1 MAKSAGT
8 KKAEKTI
15 VPQNLKTPAEN
26 QLYAEIAQLLE
37 TARTKVLTAVN
48 TTMTQTYYQIG
59 KLIVENEQ
67 NGHNRAEYGKA
78 TLKTLSQQ
86 LTEKYGKG
94 FSERNLERMRY
105 FYLTYAPSITQTVS
119 AQFTQESK
127 NVLLNTPEQI
137 SQTLSAKS
145 ASPQISTTVS
155 SKSAAAEKTVQI
167 IPYQKENLSTR
178 FKLSYSHYLFLMKID
193 NPDERTFYEKEAVN
207 GNWSLR
213 ELKRQFDTALFE
225 RLLINKNP
233 TERKNL
239 IKQGHTIENPK
250 DIIKDPY
257 ILEFLGLPEQPAY
270 SETELE
276 QHIIDKLQT
285 FLLELGNGY
294 TFVARQM
301 RLTLD
306 EKHYRIDLVFYNRIL
321 QCFVL
326 IDLKLGEITHQDIGQ
341 MQMYVHY
348 FDRYKKLETE
358 NKTIGII
365 LCKKKDDTLVELT
378 LPEDEKHI
386 FASKY
391 QTILPDKK
399 QLAQLIKETE
409 ETSKT
414 PDITQANT
422 KEIN

>member
-1 MAKSAGT
+1 MAKPAGT
-8 KKAEKTI
+8 KNTDDKP
-15 VPQNLKTPAEN
+15 VPQNTAAPAPTP
-26 QLYAEIAQLLE
+26 LYTEIVQLLE
-37 TARTKVLTAVN
+37 TARAKVLTAVN

-67 NGHNRAEYGKA
+67 NGYIRAEYGKEA
-78 TLKTLSQQ
+78 LKTLSKQ

-94 FSERNLERMRY
+94 FSLTNLKQMRQ
-105 FYLTYAPSITQTVS
+105 FYLTYATSLSDGIGQTLS
-119 AQFTQESK
+119 DQFTQEFK
-127 NVLLNTPEQI
+127 NVTQNTPE
-137 SQTLSAKS
+137 
-145 ASPQISTTVS
+145 QISTTVS

-167 IPYQKENLSTR
+167 TPYQKEDLSTR
-178 FKLSYSHYLFLMKID
+178 FRLSYSHYLFLMKID
-193 NPDERTFYEKEAVN
+193 NPDERTFYEKEAVA

-225 RLLINKNP
+225 RLLISKNP
-233 TERKNL
+233 AERKNL
-239 IKQGHTIENPK
+239 IRKGTTIENPK

-257 ILEFLGLPEQPAY
+257 VLEFLGLPEQTAY
-270 SETELE
+270 SETQLE

-285 FLLELGNGY
+285 FLLELGTGY

-306 EKHYRIDLVFYNRIL
+306 EKHYYVDLVFYNRIL

-341 MQMYVHY
+341 MQMYTHY

-409 ETSKT
+409 
-414 PDITQANT
+414 
-422 KEIN
+422 

>member
-1 MAKSAGT
+1 MSH
-8 KKAEKTI
+8 
-15 VPQNLKTPAEN
+15 VR
-26 QLYAEIAQLLE
+26 
-37 TARTKVLTAVN
+37 RT
-48 TTMTQTYYQIG
+48 G
-59 KLIVENEQ
+59 EE
-67 NGHNRAEYGKA
+67 
-78 TLKTLSQQ
+78 TLKTLSKQ

-94 FSERNLERMRY
+94 FSKRNLEQMRY
-105 FYLTYAPSITQTVS
+105 SYLTYAPSITQTVS

-137 SQTLSAKS
+137 SQTLSD
-145 ASPQISTTVS
+145 QF
-155 SKSAAAEKTVQI
+155 AAAEKPVQI
-167 IPYQKENLSTR
+167 TPYQKEDLSTR
-178 FKLSYSHYLFLMKID
+178 FRLSYSHYLFLMKID
-193 NPDERTFYEKEAVN
+193 NPDERTFYEKEAVA

-225 RLLINKNP
+225 RLLISKNP
-233 TERKNL
+233 AERKNL
-239 IKQGHTIENPK
+239 IRKGTTIENPK

-257 ILEFLGLPEQPAY
+257 VLEFLGLPEQTAY
-270 SETELE
+270 SETQLE

-285 FLLELGNGY
+285 FLLELGTGY

-306 EKHYRIDLVFYNRIL
+306 EKHYYVDLVFYNRIL

-341 MQMYVHY
+341 VQMYTHY

-409 ETSKT
+409 
-414 PDITQANT
+414 
-422 KEIN
+422 

>member
-1 MAKSAGT
+1 MAKPAGT
-8 KKAEKTI
+8 KNTDDKP
-15 VPQNLKTPAEN
+15 VPQNTAAPAPTP
-26 QLYAEIAQLLE
+26 LYTEIVQLLE
-37 TARTKVLTAVN
+37 TARAKVLTAVN

-67 NGHNRAEYGKA
+67 NGYIRAEYGKEA
-78 TLKTLSQQ
+78 LKTLSKQ

-94 FSERNLERMRY
+94 FSLTNLKQMRQ
-105 FYLTYAPSITQTVS
+105 FYLTYATSLSDGIGQTLS
-119 AQFTQESK
+119 DQFTQEFK
-127 NVLLNTPEQI
+127 NVTQNTPE
-137 SQTLSAKS
+137 
-145 ASPQISTTVS
+145 QISTTVS
-155 SKSAAAEKTVQI
+155 SKSAAAEKPVQI
-167 IPYQKENLSTR
+167 TPYQKEDLSTR
-178 FKLSYSHYLFLMKID
+178 FRLSYSHYLFLMKID
-193 NPDERTFYEKEAVN
+193 NPDERTFYEKEAVA

-225 RLLINKNP
+225 RLLISKNP
-233 TERKNL
+233 AERKNL
-239 IKQGHTIENPK
+239 IRKGTTIENPK

-257 ILEFLGLPEQPAY
+257 VLEFLGLPEQTAY
-270 SETELE
+270 SETQLE

-285 FLLELGNGY
+285 FLLELGTGY

-306 EKHYRIDLVFYNRIL
+306 EKHYYVDLVFYNRIL

-341 MQMYVHY
+341 MQMYTHY

-409 ETSKT
+409 
-414 PDITQANT
+414 
-422 KEIN
+422 

>member
-1 MAKSAGT
+1 MAKPAGT
-8 KKAEKTI
+8 KNTDDKP
-15 VPQNLKTPAEN
+15 VPQNTAAPAPTP
-26 QLYAEIAQLLE
+26 LYTEIVQLLE
-37 TARTKVLTAVN
+37 TARAKVLTAVN

-67 NGHNRAEYGKA
+67 NGYIRAEYGKEA
-78 TLKTLSQQ
+78 LKTLSKQ

-94 FSERNLERMRY
+94 FSLTNLKQMRQ
-105 FYLTYAPSITQTVS
+105 FYLTYATSLSDGIGQTLS
-119 AQFTQESK
+119 DQFTQEFK
-127 NVLLNTPEQI
+127 NVTQNTPE
-137 SQTLSAKS
+137 
-145 ASPQISTTVS
+145 QISTTVS
-155 SKSAAAEKTVQI
+155 SKSAAAEKPVQI
-167 IPYQKENLSTR
+167 TPYQKEDLSTR
-178 FKLSYSHYLFLMKID
+178 FRLSYSHYLFLMKID

-225 RLLINKNP
+225 RLLISKNP
-233 TERKNL
+233 AERKNL
-239 IKQGHTIENPK
+239 IRKGTTIENPK

-257 ILEFLGLPEQPAY
+257 VLEFLGLPEQTAY
-270 SETELE
+270 SETQLE

-285 FLLELGNGY
+285 FLLELGTGY

-306 EKHYRIDLVFYNRIL
+306 EKHYYVDLVFYNRIL

-341 MQMYVHY
+341 MQMYTHY

-399 QLAQLIKETE
+399 QLAQLIQETE
-409 ETSKT
+409 EKSKE
-414 PDITQANT
+414 PDEQQNT
-422 KEIN
+422 KEVK